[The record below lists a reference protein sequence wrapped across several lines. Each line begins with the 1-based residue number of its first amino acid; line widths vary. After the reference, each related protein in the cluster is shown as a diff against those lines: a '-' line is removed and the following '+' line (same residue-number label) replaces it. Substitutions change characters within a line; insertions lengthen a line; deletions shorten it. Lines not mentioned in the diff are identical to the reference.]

1 MPTIRPLPRSLDP
14 LPGESLPGF
23 LLRLAHRLD
32 LAPGRVAVLTGLG
45 KAVPGRSNMLVP
57 AGRLL
62 HLDAPTAAAFAQATR
77 LEAHEVAG
85 LCLDSL
91 RGRYPP
97 LDVISRQADGVARQP
112 AGTMGL
118 ARWVLTRSTRYCP
131 QCLARTGR
139 WIQQA
144 HGGPWEKRWHLP
156 VVFACTVHRRLLLH
170 QCPQCRRPVG
180 TRRGGGLLAR
190 LHDATLHPAQC
201 RTPVGAGA
209 HWRDQSAC
217 GARLDLPPAAPA
229 TVPDPA
235 HRHDPTEDL
244 MEGPPLARLLDLQH
258 KLAELL
264 EPGGPTELGSAGRR
278 TTAAQYVLDLRL
290 LVGLLQASWPRARP
304 LAEPWMQ
311 ADAIDRHLDQQ
322 RRRTADAQRASRKR
336 PDLVVYDRPPADPAA
351 CAGLLALAD
360 QILSLDDPLAAQQL
374 LDPLV
379 ARVAARNPWVLHL
392 LRAQPHCSDGLRA
405 VITPQLRRLRP
416 TSSSLRPT
424 PAYRFGAQH
433 VPQYLPVDWHDRHFR
448 GLTGLNPRLLRR
460 LAAIKLVQ
468 LTQGG
473 SQQAAARH
481 LGLPP
486 GIYPAAAS
494 SPVQRWASDKA
505 NSPGCTRPWRR
516 SPPSWTPPPPATWS
530 TTADA
535 APPSTPGP
543 CPPTTGTSWPPT
555 SAGGRTYARGS
566 APAGESASAWSRR
579 CWSGHASRKASTSS
593 PPWSSKTSSHQAA
606 ASLPTGCSKRSAGA
620 APAAPTTTT
629 PPSPRH

>member
-1 MPTIRPLPRSLDP
+1 
-14 LPGESLPGF
+14 
-23 LLRLAHRLD
+23 
-32 LAPGRVAVLTGLG
+32 
-45 KAVPGRSNMLVP
+45 MLVP

-322 RRRTADAQRASRKR
+322 RRRTADAQTGQPQAARPGGLRPATGRPCRLRRPARAGR
-336 PDLVVYDRPPADPAA
+336 P
-351 CAGLLALAD
+351 
-360 QILSLDDPLAAQQL
+360 DPLAGRPA
-374 LDPLV
+374 
-379 ARVAARNPWVLHL
+379 
-392 LRAQPHCSDGLRA
+392 C
-405 VITPQLRRLRP
+405 RP
-416 TSSSLRPT
+416 T
-424 PAYRFGAQH
+424 A
-433 VPQYLPVDWHDRHFR
+433 
-448 GLTGLNPRLLRR
+448 PR
-460 LAAIKLVQ
+460 
-468 LTQGG
+468 
-473 SQQAAARH
+473 
-481 LGLPP
+481 
-486 GIYPAAAS
+486 
-494 SPVQRWASDKA
+494 
-505 NSPGCTRPWRR
+505 SPGR
-516 SPPSWTPPPPATWS
+516 
-530 TTADA
+530 
-535 APPSTPGP
+535 
-543 CPPTTGTSWPPT
+543 
-555 SAGGRTYARGS
+555 AGGRTE
-566 APAGESASAWSRR
+566 PV
-579 CWSGHASRKASTSS
+579 
-593 PPWSSKTSSHQAA
+593 
-606 ASLPTGCSKRSAGA
+606 GA
-620 APAAPTTTT
+620 APAACPTALL
-629 PPSPRH
+629 

>member
-1 MPTIRPLPRSLDP
+1 
-14 LPGESLPGF
+14 
-23 LLRLAHRLD
+23 
-32 LAPGRVAVLTGLG
+32 
-45 KAVPGRSNMLVP
+45 MLVP

-505 NSPGCTRPWRR
+505 NSARLH
-516 SPPSWTPPPPATWS
+516 A
-530 TTADA
+530 ALAALAAELDA
-535 APPSTPGP
+535 AP
-543 CPPTTGTSWPPT
+543 
-555 SAGGRTYARGS
+555 AGDLVDYGRRRA
-566 APAGESASAWSRR
+566 ALHAW
-579 CWSGHASRKASTSS
+579 
-593 PPWSSKTSSHQAA
+593 
-606 ASLPTGCSKRSAGA
+606 SLPTHDWHELAADLRRRQDIRARVSTSWGERKRLVASVLVWARVTQGEHLFAPLVLQDKQPSGRSQLAHRVQQTIRWSRTGRPDHHYAALTAALNDYADHLAARIDAG
-620 APAAPTTTT
+620 
-629 PPSPRH
+629 